1 MWMKV
6 PLGWYEHL
14 KTKCKVI
21 VGGNAWNGLKDGSLA
36 WNSNNPLSYANA
48 NYGLVAESTKRYYA
62 GIGHREMYKLNNIP
76 RRVRKSCEA
85 GIVSRS
91 VGYGEIQIGH
101 GS

>member
-48 NYGLVAESTKRYYA
+48 NYGLVAESTKKGTMQVS
-62 GIGHREMYKLNNIP
+62 GIERCTSSITFHA
-76 RRVRKSCEA
+76 VCENHA
-85 GIVSRS
+85 RQVS
-91 VGYGEIQIGH
+91 
-101 GS
+101 